1 MKVVVGLGN
10 PGRDYEATR
19 HNVGFMVVDE
29 LARGVGVTSWRRQ
42 FEAEVASDR
51 EGDEPVLYAK
61 PQTFMNRSGRCVRQ
75 LLDFYQL
82 SVNHL
87 LVVCDDV
94 NLELGRLRIRAKGSP
109 GGHNGL
115 KDVER
120 HLGTSGYARL
130 RIGVGAAQPGQL
142 VDHVLSQFRP
152 SELPVIRE
160 AVARAVQ
167 AVRVWVRH
175 GTEVCMNQFNAAA
188 KPDDPASPGDSG
200 LKRS

>member
-29 LARGVGVTSWRRQ
+29 LARGAGVTSWRRQ

-82 SVNHL
+82 GVNHL

-94 NLELGRLRIRAKGSP
+94 NLELGRLRVRAKGSP

-120 HLGTSGYARL
+120 HLGTAEYARL

-167 AVRVWVRH
+167 AVRVWLRH
-175 GTEVCMNQFNAAA
+175 GTAVCMNQFNAAA
-188 KPDDPASPGDSG
+188 KPDDPASPGDRG
-200 LKRS
+200 EKRS